1 MRVAHVE
8 RLFRIC
14 IFFFVVIFSDDALR
28 VDGAVEIE
36 NAMRYVCVY
45 VCFLFQISGFS
56 RPGQSARAV
65 TRRVLL
71 RCDQRKTDNETNM
84 NHSLHYTPTR
94 THHRARECAQRV
106 YDARRSINPRD
117 VMLTTTMR
125 RGARRVRRV
134 VTISH
139 LHLHRPATFTTTS
152 DAPSTTSSTTM
163 HAQRQP
169 SRTSW
174 ATDTELSAV
183 NEAVRGERLM
193 QARRATSGLGASA
206 SNVST
211 GVSSSSSSSSIA
223 PWCREL
229 RYDVAAFEAWFAR
242 RPLLVLRRALVVG
255 LELGFVGASVAAK
268 AGERRKRA
276 KRFTETLTRLGPA
289 YIKLGQVMSTRA
301 DVFPVEY
308 VEELAKLQ
316 DALPPADLASSVE
329 TLERELGISVDFFE
343 SFDPRPVAAASLAQV
358 YRATLPGGHDV
369 AIKLQRPG
377 LAELVALDAVIL
389 RRFVGVVGKW
399 RNFKSDVVGI
409 VDELVGRIFEE
420 MDYTREADNCRRFRT
435 MYAAD
440 GDAGVGLAGYVYA
453 PRVVDSLSTPSVLTM
468 EWVDGLRLTD
478 LSLMQARGIVPN
490 EVLDRGLR
498 ASLHQLLSSGFMHTD
513 PHPGNLI
520 VAENG
525 GLTYLDFGM
534 TVEVPVET
542 RRAMVRGLI
551 GFVNRD
557 ARGLVDDLQTMD
569 FLPPHVDKVAAEEA
583 LRSVFAGES
592 ATKVRDSMDF
602 MGVVSQLSTAL
613 MKHGFRLP
621 PYFSRILRAL
631 AALEGTA
638 TTIDPSFRVVE
649 RSYPFV
655 LSRVLSDRSPE
666 MRESL
671 RRLLLSD
678 DGSIRYKRLI
688 RLVRAYGVE
697 TTPLASGEESS
708 SKSRRRECVDKLMLG
723 ISELFTGTKDAKD
736 GESEARRATMVAM
749 EDAVNFLLSDRGE
762 ATRTKLIE
770 DAVSALESL
779 LDEKR
784 SADGG
789 GVSDDDSLTLYS
801 ALSAVKSTTSAL
813 ADNPDLWI
821 PVIGRAAIKP
831 ETASALCHSAGV
843 AKSRLEILKSNRRAI
858 GATPSTDVKELLRR
872 VVHELTAP
880 PKPPP

>member
-1 MRVAHVE
+1 M
-8 RLFRIC
+8 
-14 IFFFVVIFSDDALR
+14 
-28 VDGAVEIE
+28 
-36 NAMRYVCVY
+36 
-45 VCFLFQISGFS
+45 
-56 RPGQSARAV
+56 
-65 TRRVLL
+65 
-71 RCDQRKTDNETNM
+71 
-84 NHSLHYTPTR
+84 
-94 THHRARECAQRV
+94 
-106 YDARRSINPRD
+106 
-117 VMLTTTMR
+117 
-125 RGARRVRRV
+125 
-134 VTISH
+134 
-139 LHLHRPATFTTTS
+139 
-152 DAPSTTSSTTM
+152 
-163 HAQRQP
+163 
-169 SRTSW
+169 
-174 ATDTELSAV
+174 
-183 NEAVRGERLM
+183 NEAVRAERLM
-193 QARRATSGLGASA
+193 TTRRAASGLGAST
-206 SNVST
+206 SNPSSST
-211 GVSSSSSSSSIA
+211 GVYSSSSIA
-223 PWCREL
+223 PWIREL
-229 RYDVAAFEAWFAR
+229 RYDVDAFEAWFAR

-255 LELGFVGASVAAK
+255 WELGFVGASVAAK
-268 AGERRKRA
+268 AGERRRRA
-276 KRFTETLTRLGPA
+276 RLFTETLTRLGPA

-440 GDAGVGLAGYVYA
+440 GDAGVGLAGYVNA

-478 LSLMQARGIVPN
+478 LSLMQARGIFPN

-557 ARGLVDDLQTMD
+557 ARSLVDDLQTMD
-569 FLPPHVDKVAAEEA
+569 FLPPHVDKAAAEEA

-613 MKHGFRLP
+613 MQHGFRLP

-697 TTPLASGEESS
+697 TTPLVSGEEAS
-708 SKSRRRECVDKLMLG
+708 SKSCQESVDKLMLG
-723 ISELFTGTKDAKD
+723 ISELFTGAKDAKD
-736 GESEARRATMVAM
+736 GESEARRATIVAM
-749 EDAVNFLLSDRGE
+749 EDAVNFLLSDRGKT
-762 ATRTKLIE
+762 TRTKLIE
-770 DAVSALESL
+770 DVVDALESL
-779 LDEKR
+779 LVEKR
-784 SADGG
+784 STD
-789 GVSDDDSLTLYS
+789 GVSEDDSLTLDS
-801 ALSAVKSTTSAL
+801 ALSAVRSTTTAL
-813 ADNPDLWI
+813 VDNPDLWI
-821 PVIGRAAIKP
+821 PVIGRAAMKR
-831 ETASALCHSAGV
+831 ETAAALCDSAGV
-843 AKSRLEILKSNRRAI
+843 AKSRLDVLRSNRRAV

-880 PKPPP
+880 PKP

>member
-1 MRVAHVE
+1 
-8 RLFRIC
+8 
-14 IFFFVVIFSDDALR
+14 
-28 VDGAVEIE
+28 
-36 NAMRYVCVY
+36 
-45 VCFLFQISGFS
+45 
-56 RPGQSARAV
+56 
-65 TRRVLL
+65 
-71 RCDQRKTDNETNM
+71 
-84 NHSLHYTPTR
+84 
-94 THHRARECAQRV
+94 
-106 YDARRSINPRD
+106 
-117 VMLTTTMR
+117 MLTTTMR
-125 RGARRVRRV
+125 RGARRFGRV

-139 LHLHRPATFTTTS
+139 SHSHRPATFTTS
-152 DAPSTTSSTTM
+152 DAPSSSTTTI
-163 HAQRQP
+163 HAQKRP
-169 SRTSW
+169 LSTSW

-193 QARRATSGLGASA
+193 NARRATSGLGAST
-206 SNVST
+206 SNAST
-211 GVSSSSSSSSIA
+211 GVSSSSSSIA
-223 PWCREL
+223 PWSREL

-723 ISELFTGTKDAKD
+723 ISELFTGAKDAKD

-749 EDAVNFLLSDRGE
+749 EDAVNFLLSNRGE

-784 SADGG
+784 SAEG
-789 GVSDDDSLTLYS
+789 GVSDADSLTLDS

-831 ETASALCHSAGV
+831 ETASALCHSASV
-843 AKSRLEILKSNRRAI
+843 AKSRLDTLKSNRRAI

-872 VVHELTAP
+872 IVHELTAP